1 MGKLSHHIRNLID
14 RLVRDR
20 RANAAIEF
28 ALVVPL
34 MLVMFFGMVEFSSG
48 IAASRKVTLV
58 ARTMSDLVSQSS
70 SVTVSDITNF
80 NTTGTAIMNPY
91 PLTTLTTRVSQI
103 YVDPDT
109 LVGKVIWS
117 KGTGVADRLANSA
130 INVPTAMQIG
140 GTYLIYSEVSYT
152 YVPAVGYVMAKA
164 GVSLT
169 DQMYT
174 RPRISLCVLYSGA
187 TSCGT

>member
-91 PLTTLTTRVSQI
+91 PLNTLTTRVTQI

-117 KGTGVADRLANSA
+117 KGTGVADRSANSA

-164 GVSLT
+164 GVSLS
-169 DQMYT
+169 DQTYT